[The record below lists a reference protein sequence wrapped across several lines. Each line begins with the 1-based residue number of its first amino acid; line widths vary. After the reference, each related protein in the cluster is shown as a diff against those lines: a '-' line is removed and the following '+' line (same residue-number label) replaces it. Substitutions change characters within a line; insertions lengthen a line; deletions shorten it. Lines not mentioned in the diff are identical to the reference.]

1 MWNRMKEKVASPNK
15 KRGNQSQKQSS
26 PFSTSPQNKS
36 PKEEEKAKKNK
47 PRVSWGIKAKK
58 SAGESS
64 DDVHNIEKP
73 SKNEEVKNKTLAK
86 AKNTNVDLEAA
97 RIVTIAMVHA
107 SLTVKKQQ
115 QKKNIRAEAK
125 AIAWKSIANAAIELR
140 CN

>member
-1 MWNRMKEKVASPNK
+1 LGDE
-15 KRGNQSQKQSS
+15 G
-26 PFSTSPQNKS
+26 
-36 PKEEEKAKKNK
+36 EERRA
-47 PRVSWGIKAKK
+47 P
-58 SAGESS
+58 
-64 DDVHNIEKP
+64 
-73 SKNEEVKNKTLAK
+73 TT

-107 SLTVKKQQ
+107 SLAVKKQQ

>member
-1 MWNRMKEKVASPNK
+1 MKEKVASPTK
-15 KRGNQSQKQSS
+15 KRGNQSPKASSS
-26 PFSTSPQNKS
+26 PQSKS
-36 PKEEEKAKKNK
+36 PKEEDNAKKSKKGVSWGMKAKK
-47 PRVSWGIKAKK
+47 G
-58 SAGESS
+58 AGGASNDAS
-64 DDVHNIEKP
+64 N
-73 SKNEEVKNKTLAK
+73 SKISTDGEVKKKTPTT

-107 SLTVKKQQ
+107 SLAVKKQQ